1 MNKKLLAGLTT
12 GMLIINVVPAM
23 ASSFT
28 TTLTDNLGP
37 LDGGVLS
44 YSVPSPGNS
53 LPGAANLAFDLLGY
67 LSIDGAN
74 CCTDTFQLTINNQL
88 IFSGGFNMGGE
99 AGGFNFIN
107 FIDPGVNIVSSTSFG
122 GFAGGLTQFSV
133 FHTLLAGNNTYK
145 FDYGSMEGLGN
156 EGWGLRSATI
166 SADISG
172 IPVPEPYT
180 ILLFII
186 GVAGLV
192 ASRIDR
198 AKSIN

>member
-1 MNKKLLAGLTT
+1 M
-12 GMLIINVVPAM
+12 
-23 ASSFT
+23 
-28 TTLTDNLGP
+28 
-37 LDGGVLS
+37 
-44 YSVPSPGNS
+44 
-53 LPGAANLAFDLLGY
+53 
-67 LSIDGAN
+67 
-74 CCTDTFQLTINNQL
+74 Q
-88 IFSGGFNMGGE
+88 
-99 AGGFNFIN
+99 
-107 FIDPGVNIVSSTSFG
+107 
-122 GFAGGLTQFSV
+122 
-133 FHTLLAGNNTYK
+133 
-145 FDYGSMEGLGN
+145 GLGD